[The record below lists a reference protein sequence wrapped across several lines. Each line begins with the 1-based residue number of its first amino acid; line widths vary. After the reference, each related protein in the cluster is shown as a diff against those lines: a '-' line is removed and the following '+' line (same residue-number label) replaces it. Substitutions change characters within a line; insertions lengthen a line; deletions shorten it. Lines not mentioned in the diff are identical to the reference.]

1 MANLANRLFIRLIQI
16 KRAVLCVR
24 EAFPSSVRYF
34 DVMANKLG
42 NKTMAADTACAG
54 TPTKHLGIGVLT
66 LFFSFLTLLLSPAT
80 SHAVPAFARQTHQ
93 PCTACHIG
101 GFGPQLTPFGR
112 QFKLMGYTL
121 TVGNDTKVP
130 LSLMVVETYT
140 HTEKAQTSPP
150 ASNFNTNDNV
160 ELQQASLFVA
170 GRLTDNLGILAQ
182 GTYSENGG
190 LLGWDNSDLR
200 YARSFTLSGHPAIW
214 GLSLNN
220 NPSVTDVFNTAP
232 AWQYPYM
239 AADLAPGAPAA
250 PILMG
255 GLAGQVVGLNAYT
268 QWNNALYLETGIYRS
283 LSPAFLRDVNADFS
297 GRLAGL
303 SPYARVAYTWNLP
316 SGNVEVGGFIFET
329 ARGQVGANAQGNAVA
344 MAGPTDKFHDYG
356 VDASYQLLNGSNHLL
371 TVNALYLTEQQ
382 RLDAT
387 YASGGSSNLHDNLH
401 ALNANASYWFKNT
414 WGVTLGAFANDG
426 SKDVTLYGNN
436 GSPNTNGGIAE
447 LNWNPFGQSD
457 SWAQPY
463 VNVRLGLQYTWYT
476 RFSGL
481 VYNVDGAGR
490 RASDN
495 NTLYFYVWLA
505 F

>member
-1 MANLANRLFIRLIQI
+1 MACENTCMWMRTKPFSYCGLAFLI
-16 KRAVLCVR
+16 
-24 EAFPSSVRYF
+24 
-34 DVMANKLG
+34 
-42 NKTMAADTACAG
+42 TA
-54 TPTKHLGIGVLT
+54 LV
-66 LFFSFLTLLLSPAT
+66 LLLLPAT
-80 SHAVPAFARQTHQ
+80 GHAVPAFARQTHQ

-121 TVGNDTKVP
+121 SVGSDTKVP

-140 HTEKAQTSPP
+140 HTAKAQTSPP
-150 ASNFNTNDNV
+150 ADQFGSNNNT
-160 ELQQASLFVA
+160 ELQQASIFVA
-170 GRLTDNLGILAQ
+170 GRLAPNLGILAQ
-182 GTYSENGG
+182 GTYSQNGG

-200 YARSFTLSGHPAIW
+200 YARSATWAGRPVIW

-220 NPSVTDVFNTAP
+220 NPSLTDVFNTAP
-232 AWQYPYM
+232 AWQFPYM
-239 AADLAPGAPAA
+239 SPDLAPGAPAT

-255 GLAGQVVGLNAYT
+255 GLAQQVLGLNAYT
-268 QWNNALYLETGIYRS
+268 QINNALYLEAGAYRS
-283 LSPAFLRDVNADFS
+283 LSPAFLRDVNADFT
-297 GRLAGL
+297 GRLAGV
-303 SPYARVAYTWNLP
+303 SPYARVAYTWNLAH
-316 SGNVEVGGFIFET
+316 GNLEVGGFLFNT
-329 ARGQVGANAQGNAVA
+329 ARGQVGTSAQGKAVA
-344 MAGPTDKFHDYG
+344 MAGPTDKFRDLG
-356 VDASYQLLNGSNHLL
+356 VDASYQLLNGSHHIV

-382 RLDAT
+382 QLDAT
-387 YASGGSSNLHDNLH
+387 YAAGGSSDLHNNLH
-401 ALNANASYWFKNT
+401 ALNANASYWYQNT
-414 WGVTLGAFANDG
+414 WGVTLGAFADDG
-426 SKDVTLYGNN
+426 SKDLTLYGNN
-436 GSPNTNGGIAE
+436 GSPNTRGGIAE

-463 VNVRLGLQYTWYT
+463 ANVRLGLQYVWYT

>member
-1 MANLANRLFIRLIQI
+1 MACENTCMWIRTKPLSYCGLAFLI
-16 KRAVLCVR
+16 
-24 EAFPSSVRYF
+24 
-34 DVMANKLG
+34 
-42 NKTMAADTACAG
+42 TA
-54 TPTKHLGIGVLT
+54 LV
-66 LFFSFLTLLLSPAT
+66 LLLLPAT

-121 TVGNDTKVP
+121 SVGNDTKVP

-140 HTEKAQTSPP
+140 HTTKAQTSPP
-150 ASNFNTNDNV
+150 ADQFGTNNNT
-160 ELQQASLFVA
+160 ELQQASVFVA
-170 GRLTDNLGILAQ
+170 GRLAPNLGILAQ
-182 GTYSENGG
+182 GTYSQNGG

-200 YARSFTLSGHPAIW
+200 YARSATWAGHPVIW

-220 NPSVTDVFNTAP
+220 NPSLTDVFNTAP
-232 AWQYPYM
+232 AWQFPYM
-239 AADLAPGAPAA
+239 SPDLAPGAPAT

-255 GLAGQVVGLNAYT
+255 GLAQQVLGLNAYT
-268 QWNNALYLETGIYRS
+268 QINNALYLETGVYRS
-283 LSPAFLRDVNADFS
+283 LSPAFLRDVNADFT
-297 GRLAGL
+297 GRLAGV
-303 SPYARVAYTWNLP
+303 SPYARVAYTWNLAH
-316 SGNVEVGGFIFET
+316 GNLEVGGFLFNT
-329 ARGQVGANAQGNAVA
+329 ARGQVGTSAQGKAVA
-344 MAGPTDKFHDYG
+344 MAGPTDKFRDLG
-356 VDASYQLLNGSNHLL
+356 VDASYQLLNGSHHIV

-382 RLDAT
+382 QLDAT
-387 YASGGSSNLHDNLH
+387 YASGGSSNLHNNLH
-401 ALNANASYWFKNT
+401 ALNANASYWYKNT
-414 WGVTLGAFANDG
+414 WGVTLGAFADDG
-426 SKDVTLYGNN
+426 SKDLTLYGNN
-436 GSPNTNGGIAE
+436 GSPNTRGGIAE

-463 VNVRLGLQYTWYT
+463 ANVRLGLQYVWYT

>member
-1 MANLANRLFIRLIQI
+1 MA
-16 KRAVLCVR
+16 R
-24 EAFPSSVRYF
+24 ENSCMWMR
-34 DVMANKLG
+34 
-42 NKTMAADTACAG
+42 
-54 TPTKHLGIGVLT
+54 TKP
-66 LFFSFLTLLLSPAT
+66 FSFSGLAFVSGLLALLLSPAT

-112 QFKLMGYTL
+112 QFKMMGYTL
-121 TVGNDTKVP
+121 SVGSDTKIP

-140 HTEKAQTSPP
+140 HTSKAQTSPP
-150 ASNFNTNDNV
+150 ADQFNTNNNV
-160 ELQQASLFVA
+160 ELQQASIFVA
-170 GRLTDNLGILAQ
+170 GRLADNLGILAQ
-182 GTYSENGG
+182 GTYSQNGG

-200 YARSFTLSGHPAIW
+200 YARSATVAGRPLIW

-220 NPSVTDVFNTAP
+220 NPSLTDVFNTAP
-232 AWQYPYM
+232 AWQFPYLSP
-239 AADLAPGAPAA
+239 DLAPGAPAT

-255 GLAGQVVGLNAYT
+255 GLAQQVLGLNAYT
-268 QWNNALYLETGIYRS
+268 QINNALYLEAGVYRS

-297 GRLAGL
+297 GRLAGV

-316 SGNVEVGGFIFET
+316 SGNLEVGGFLFNT
-329 ARGQVGANAQGNAVA
+329 ARGQVGTSAQGKAVA
-344 MAGPTDKFHDYG
+344 MAGPTDKFRDLG
-356 VDASYQLLNGSNHLL
+356 VDASYQLLNGSHHIV

-382 RLDAT
+382 QLDAT
-387 YASGGSSNLHDNLH
+387 YASGGSSNLHNDLH
-401 ALNANASYWFKNT
+401 ALNANVSYWYKNT
-414 WGVTLGAFANDG
+414 WGATLGAFADDG
-426 SKDVTLYGNN
+426 SKDLTLYGNN
-436 GSPNTNGGIAE
+436 GSPNTHGGIVE

-463 VNVRLGLQYTWYT
+463 ANVRLGLQYVWYT

>member
-1 MANLANRLFIRLIQI
+1 MA
-16 KRAVLCVR
+16 R
-24 EAFPSSVRYF
+24 ENSCMWMR
-34 DVMANKLG
+34 
-42 NKTMAADTACAG
+42 
-54 TPTKHLGIGVLT
+54 TKP
-66 LFFSFLTLLLSPAT
+66 FSFRGLAFVSGLLALLLSPAT

-112 QFKLMGYTL
+112 QFKMMGYTL
-121 TVGNDTKVP
+121 SVGSDTKIP

-140 HTEKAQTSPP
+140 HTSKAQTSPP
-150 ASNFNTNDNV
+150 ADQFNTNNNV
-160 ELQQASLFVA
+160 ELQQASIFVA
-170 GRLTDNLGILAQ
+170 GRLADNLGILAQ
-182 GTYSENGG
+182 GTYSQNGG

-200 YARSFTLSGHPAIW
+200 YARSATVAGRPLIW

-220 NPSVTDVFNTAP
+220 NPSLTDVFNTAP
-232 AWQYPYM
+232 AWQFPYLSP
-239 AADLAPGAPAA
+239 DLAPGAPAT

-255 GLAGQVVGLNAYT
+255 GLAQQVLGLNAYT
-268 QWNNALYLETGIYRS
+268 QINNALYLEAGVYRS

-297 GRLAGL
+297 GRLAGV

-316 SGNVEVGGFIFET
+316 SGNLEVGGFLFNT
-329 ARGQVGANAQGNAVA
+329 ARGQVGTSAQGKAVA
-344 MAGPTDKFHDYG
+344 MAGPTDKFRDLG
-356 VDASYQLLNGSNHLL
+356 VDASYQLLNGSHHIV

-382 RLDAT
+382 QLDAT
-387 YASGGSSNLHDNLH
+387 YASGGSSNLHNDLH
-401 ALNANASYWFKNT
+401 ALNANVSYWYKNT
-414 WGVTLGAFANDG
+414 WGATLGAFADDG
-426 SKDVTLYGNN
+426 SKDLTLYGNN
-436 GSPNTNGGIAE
+436 GSPNTHGGIVE

-463 VNVRLGLQYTWYT
+463 ANVRLGLQYVWYT

-481 VYNVDGAGR
+481 VYNVDGAAR

>member
-1 MANLANRLFIRLIQI
+1 MWIRTKPLSYCGLAFLI
-16 KRAVLCVR
+16 
-24 EAFPSSVRYF
+24 
-34 DVMANKLG
+34 
-42 NKTMAADTACAG
+42 TA
-54 TPTKHLGIGVLT
+54 LV
-66 LFFSFLTLLLSPAT
+66 LLLPAT

-121 TVGNDTKVP
+121 SVGNDTKVP

-140 HTEKAQTSPP
+140 HTTKAQTSPP
-150 ASNFNTNDNV
+150 ADQFGTNNNT
-160 ELQQASLFVA
+160 ELQQASVFVA
-170 GRLTDNLGILAQ
+170 GRLAPNLGILAQ
-182 GTYSENGG
+182 GTYSQNGG

-200 YARSFTLSGHPAIW
+200 YARSATWAGHPVIW

-220 NPSVTDVFNTAP
+220 NPSLTDVFNTAP
-232 AWQYPYM
+232 AWQFPYM
-239 AADLAPGAPAA
+239 SPDLAPGAPAT

-255 GLAGQVVGLNAYT
+255 GLAQQVLGLNAYT
-268 QWNNALYLETGIYRS
+268 QINNALYLETGVYRS
-283 LSPAFLRDVNADFS
+283 LSPAFLRDVNADFT
-297 GRLAGL
+297 GRLAGV
-303 SPYARVAYTWNLP
+303 SPYARVAYTWNLAH
-316 SGNVEVGGFIFET
+316 GNLEVGGFLFNT
-329 ARGQVGANAQGNAVA
+329 ARGQVGTSAQGKAVA
-344 MAGPTDKFHDYG
+344 MAGPTDKFRDLG
-356 VDASYQLLNGSNHLL
+356 VDASYQLLNGSHHIV

-382 RLDAT
+382 QLDAT
-387 YASGGSSNLHDNLH
+387 YASGGSSNLHNNLH
-401 ALNANASYWFKNT
+401 ALNANASYWYKNT
-414 WGVTLGAFANDG
+414 WGVTLGAFADDG
-426 SKDVTLYGNN
+426 SKDLTLYGNN
-436 GSPNTNGGIAE
+436 GSPNTRGGIAE

-463 VNVRLGLQYTWYT
+463 ANVRLGLQYVWYT